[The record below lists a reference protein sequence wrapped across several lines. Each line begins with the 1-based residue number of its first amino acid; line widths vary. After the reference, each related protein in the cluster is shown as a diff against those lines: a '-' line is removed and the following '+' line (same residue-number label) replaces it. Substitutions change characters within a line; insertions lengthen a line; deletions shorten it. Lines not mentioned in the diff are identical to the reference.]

1 VVENLRIAEYH
12 VSLRTGILWGYR
24 QIDLWPEIAVYNR
37 QLNMIEPLTAFAL
50 AGNIVQFVEVGY
62 KVTHIL
68 QQLWKG
74 SATDENLEIEIA
86 IEDMDDICTKLVST
100 SKIPTVTSKDDEK
113 LRILAQS
120 CQKLSRE
127 IDAVLQ
133 KLVVKSRANG
143 SKRKLEVLQKALK
156 SMLEIDKIKDLQ
168 KRLGA
173 LREQISVRM
182 MYILT

>member
-1 VVENLRIAEYH
+1 
-12 VSLRTGILWGYR
+12 
-24 QIDLWPEIAVYNR
+24 
-37 QLNMIEPLTAFAL
+37 M
-50 AGNIVQFVEVGY
+50 QFVEAGF

-74 SATDENLEIEIA
+74 SATDENLEIELVMK
-86 IEDMDDICTKLVST
+86 DMDGICTRLVST
-100 SKIPTVTSKDDEK
+100 STLSTAPSKDDEK
-113 LRILAQS
+113 LRTLAQS

-127 IDAVLQ
+127 LDTVLQ
-133 KLVVKSRANG
+133 KLVVKSKANG

-156 SMLEIDKIKDLQ
+156 SMLEMDKIKDLQ
-168 KRLGA
+168 TRLGA